1 MLPKERIK
9 MEKYRKRL
17 SLSILIIVSLSI
29 WIIRK
34 YNDVSYL
41 DYDVKILE
49 YESRSKDYEIFK
61 LKHKID
67 SLEKLNKD
75 IKKPKENKIIKI
87 DSVVIKSFP
96 KENKIIKIDSVV
108 IKSFPIDTINLK

>member
-67 SLEKLNKD
+67 SLEKLNK
-75 IKKPKENKIIKI
+75 IIKI

>member
-17 SLSILIIVSLSI
+17 SLSILIIASLSI

-49 YESRSKDYEIFK
+49 YESISKDYEIFK

-67 SLEKLNKD
+67 SLSKKEEK
-75 IKKPKENKIIKI
+75 IITKKPIVINRRNTQPDTTKQTIKFDTVETKIEK
-87 DSVVIKSFP
+87 
-96 KENKIIKIDSVV
+96 
-108 IKSFPIDTINLK
+108 DTL